1 MIPPL
6 ARVSI
11 RIVMPAL
18 HGRKDW
24 LGLFGA
30 AESDRVREE
39 ARPLIA
45 MVDPAD
51 IRYRWT
57 NSPVEK
63 HTER

>member
-11 RIVMPAL
+11 RIVTPAL

-45 MVDPAD
+45 TVDPAD
-51 IRYRWT
+51 IR
-57 NSPVEK
+57 
-63 HTER
+63 